1 MPHSRHRRSLA
12 ATCILAL
19 MGGTLTSLPA
29 VADSPLGWIHSDHRN
44 AYTQDPWS
52 IELLIGGLAVN
63 ETIDVLNIREELLA
77 GTRRLVG
84 DSGDLSGQL
93 AGVQVGLTPG
103 ISAFYRRQQT
113 ALTVDI
119 GEVSSINLLDIEDSL
134 DTTLTSYGFKWNL
147 FESGLFDNARP
158 WHALS
163 LEVSRIENSTDDF
176 KGRLDRINITE
187 NFKIFFTNPKTFAL
201 ENLEEDGWLSRLL

>member
-1 MPHSRHRRSLA
+1 M
-12 ATCILAL
+12 
-19 MGGTLTSLPA
+19 
-29 VADSPLGWIHSDHRN
+29 
-44 AYTQDPWS
+44 
-52 IELLIGGLAVN
+52 
-63 ETIDVLNIREELLA
+63 
-77 GTRRLVG
+77 
-84 DSGDLSGQL
+84 
-93 AGVQVGLTPG
+93 
-103 ISAFYRRQQT
+103 
-113 ALTVDI
+113 TVDI

-187 NFKIFFTNPKTFAL
+187 NFKIFFTNPQTFAL